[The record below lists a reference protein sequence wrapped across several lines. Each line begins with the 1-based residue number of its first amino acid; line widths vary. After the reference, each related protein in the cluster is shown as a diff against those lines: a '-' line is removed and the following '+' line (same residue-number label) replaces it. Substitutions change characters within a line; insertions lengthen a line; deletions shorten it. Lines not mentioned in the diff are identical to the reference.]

1 VNTIKK
7 LFKIFLLIILIVPMM
22 IPPQEVKG
30 KTINGLQQEINDAKK
45 QIEENKNKKQ
55 LTQEQIQTVNA
66 NISLI
71 DKEIKDGEAKVIAL
85 NEESIKLANKIE
97 EKKEEIKK
105 IINFFQLSNGEETYL
120 EYVFG
125 AATFTDFIYRKAI
138 TEQLTKYN
146 KNLVKEFDEMI
157 KANRKKTEE
166 IAEQEKELLKK
177 QANLQSEIVKLRYQT
192 NLLEKDTG
200 DLEDGILEAQKT
212 LNDLR
217 RLGCGENEEARACYD
232 RLNTLPVD
240 TQFWRPTNTGVITSY
255 FGPRTYPY
263 VGFHY
268 GIDIGIPIGTPVY
281 AIAAGK
287 VASFNYWDGT
297 GYVVYVYH
305 NINGVK
311 YTSVYEHLDR
321 YNTYVGAIV
330 DKNTVIA
337 FSGNTG
343 NSTGPHLHLSIL
355 NGWAGIDYILWSNSY
370 FNNNLN
376 PITKINFPSGQYWN
390 NRTTWYK

>member
-1 VNTIKK
+1 MNTIKK

-97 EKKEEIKK
+97 EKKEEIKN

-255 FGPRTYPY
+255 FGPRSYPY

>member
-1 VNTIKK
+1 MKK
-7 LFKIFLLIILIVPMM
+7 LLKIFLLIILLVPMF

-30 KTINGLQQEINDAKK
+30 KTINGLQQEINESKK
-45 QIEENKNKKQ
+45 QIEENKNKSQ
-55 LTQEQIQTVNA
+55 LTQEQIQNVNV
-66 NISLI
+66 NITLI
-71 DKEIKDGEAKVIAL
+71 DKEIKEGEAKVIAL
-85 NEESIKLANKIE
+85 NEENGKLAVKIE
-97 EKKEEIKK
+97 EKKEEIKN
-105 IINFFQLSNGEETYL
+105 IVNFFQLSNGEETYL

-146 KNLVKEFDEMI
+146 KKLVKEFDEI
-157 KANRKKTEE
+157 IVANKKKSEE
-166 IAEQEKELLKK
+166 IAAQEKEMLKK
-177 QANLQSEIVKLRYQT
+177 QATLQSEIVKLRYQT

-200 DLEDGILEAQKT
+200 NLEDGIVEAQKT
-212 LNDLR
+212 INELR
-217 RLGCGENEEARACYD
+217 RLGCGENEEARACYN
-232 RLNTLPVD
+232 RLNTLPND
-240 TQFWRPTNTGVITSY
+240 TQFWRPTNTGIITSY

-287 VASFNYWDGT
+287 VASFNYWSGT

-311 YTSVYEHLDR
+311 YTSVYEHLDS

-376 PITKINFPSGQYWN
+376 PITKINFPHGQYWN

>member
-1 VNTIKK
+1 M
-7 LFKIFLLIILIVPMM
+7 LIILIVPMM

-71 DKEIKDGEAKVIAL
+71 DKEIKEGEAKVIAL
-85 NEESIKLANKIE
+85 NEESIKLSNKIE

>member
-1 VNTIKK
+1 MNRIKK
-7 LFKIFLLIILIVPMM
+7 IFKIFLLIVLLLPMFT
-22 IPPQEVKG
+22 PPVVEG
-30 KTINGLQQEINDAKK
+30 KTINGLQKEIDEAKK
-45 QIEENKNKKQ
+45 QIEENKNKQQ
-55 LTQEQIQTVNA
+55 LTQEQIKTVNA
-66 NISLI
+66 NITLI
-71 DKEIKDGEAKVIAL
+71 DKEIKDGEAKVIQL
-85 NEESIKLANKIE
+85 NKESVELANKID
-97 EKKEEIKK
+97 EKQEGIKK

-120 EYVFG
+120 EYIFG
-125 AATFTDFIYRKAI
+125 AASFTEFIYRKAV

-146 KNLVKEFDEMI
+146 KKLVKQFDEMI
-157 KANRKKTEE
+157 KANQEKAKE
-166 IAEQEKELLKK
+166 IEAQEKELLKK
-177 QANLQSEIVKLRYQT
+177 QSQLQTEMTKLRNQT

-200 DLEDGILEAQKT
+200 NLEDGIKEAQKT
-212 LNDLR
+212 LNELR
-217 RLGCGENEEARACYD
+217 KLGCGENEEARACYD
-232 RLNTLPVD
+232 RLNTLPID

-255 FGPRTYPY
+255 YGARTYPY

-268 GIDIGIPIGTPVY
+268 GIDIGVPTGTPVY

-287 VASFNYWDGT
+287 VASFNYWSGT

-311 YTSVYEHLDR
+311 YTSVYEHLDS

-343 NSTGPHLHLSIL
+343 YSTGPHLHLSIL
-355 NGWAGIDYILWSNSY
+355 SGWAGIDYILWSDAYYNY
-370 FNNNLN
+370 NLN
-376 PITKINFPSGQYWN
+376 PITKINFPHGQYWY

>member
-1 VNTIKK
+1 MNTIKK

-71 DKEIKDGEAKVIAL
+71 DKEIKEGEAKVIAL
-85 NEESIKLANKIE
+85 NEESIKLSNKIE

-268 GIDIGIPIGTPVY
+268 GIDIGNPIGSPVY

>member
-1 VNTIKK
+1 
-7 LFKIFLLIILIVPMM
+7 M

-287 VASFNYWDGT
+287 VASFNYWNGT

-376 PITKINFPSGQYWN
+376 PITKINFPHGQYWH

>member
-1 VNTIKK
+1 
-7 LFKIFLLIILIVPMM
+7 M
-22 IPPQEVKG
+22 IPPQQVKG

-85 NEESIKLANKIE
+85 NEESVQLANKID
-97 EKKEEIKK
+97 EKKEEIRK

-125 AATFTDFIYRKAI
+125 AATFTDFIYRKAV

-157 KANRKKTEE
+157 KINKKKTEE
-166 IAEQEKELLKK
+166 IAAQEKELLKK
-177 QANLQSEIVKLRYQT
+177 QATLQSEIVKLRYQT

-200 DLEDGILEAQKT
+200 DLEDGIVEAQKT

-287 VASFNYWDGT
+287 VASFNYWNGT

-337 FSGNTG
+337 YSGNTG
-343 NSTGPHLHLSIL
+343 YSTGPHLHLSIL
-355 NGWAGIDYILWSNSY
+355 NGWAGIDYILWSNAY
-370 FNNNLN
+370 YNNNLN
-376 PITKINFPSGQYWN
+376 PITKINFPHGQYWN

>member
-1 VNTIKK
+1 
-7 LFKIFLLIILIVPMM
+7 M

-337 FSGNTG
+337 YSGNTG
-343 NSTGPHLHLSIL
+343 YSTGPHLHLSIL
-355 NGWAGIDYILWSNSY
+355 NGWAGIDYILWSNAY
-370 FNNNLN
+370 YNNNLN
-376 PITKINFPSGQYWN
+376 PITKINFPHGQYWH

>member
-1 VNTIKK
+1 MNTIKK

-85 NEESIKLANKIE
+85 NEESVKLSNKIE

-240 TQFWRPTNTGVITSY
+240 TQFWRPTNTGIITSY

>member
-1 VNTIKK
+1 
-7 LFKIFLLIILIVPMM
+7 M

-85 NEESIKLANKIE
+85 NEESVKLSNKIE

-212 LNDLR
+212 LNELR

-240 TQFWRPTNTGVITSY
+240 TQFWRPTNTGIITSY

>member
-1 VNTIKK
+1 
-7 LFKIFLLIILIVPMM
+7 M
-22 IPPQEVKG
+22 IPPQQVKG

-85 NEESIKLANKIE
+85 NEESVQLANKID
-97 EKKEEIKK
+97 EKKEEIRK

-125 AATFTDFIYRKAI
+125 AATFTDFIYRKAV

-157 KANRKKTEE
+157 KINKKKTEE
-166 IAEQEKELLKK
+166 IAAQEKELLKK
-177 QANLQSEIVKLRYQT
+177 QATLQSEIVKLRYQT

-200 DLEDGILEAQKT
+200 DLEDGIVEAQKT

-287 VASFNYWDGT
+287 VASFNYWNGT

-337 FSGNTG
+337 YSGNTG
-343 NSTGPHLHLSIL
+343 YSTGPHLHLSIL
-355 NGWAGIDYILWSNSY
+355 NGWAGIDYILWSNAY
-370 FNNNLN
+370 YNNNLN
-376 PITKINFPSGQYWN
+376 PITKINFPHGQYWH

>member
-1 VNTIKK
+1 MNTIKK

-71 DKEIKDGEAKVIAL
+71 DKEIKEGEAKVIAL
-85 NEESIKLANKIE
+85 NEESIKLSNKIE

-240 TQFWRPTNTGVITSY
+240 TQFWRPTNTGIITSY

-337 FSGNTG
+337 YSGNTG

>member
-1 VNTIKK
+1 MNTIKK

-157 KANRKKTEE
+157 KANKKKTEE

-255 FGPRTYPY
+255 FGPRSYPY

-337 FSGNTG
+337 YSGNTG
-343 NSTGPHLHLSIL
+343 YSTGPHLHLSIL
-355 NGWAGIDYILWSNSY
+355 NGWAGIDYILWSNAY
-370 FNNNLN
+370 YNNNLN
-376 PITKINFPSGQYWN
+376 PITKINFPHGQYWY

>member
-1 VNTIKK
+1 MSIIKK
-7 LFKIFLLIILIVPMM
+7 LFKIFLLVILIIPMM
-22 IPPQEVKG
+22 IPPQQVKG

-85 NEESIKLANKIE
+85 NEESVQLANKID

-125 AATFTDFIYRKAI
+125 AATFTDFIYRKAV

-157 KANRKKTEE
+157 KINKKKTEE
-166 IAEQEKELLKK
+166 IAAQEKELLKK
-177 QANLQSEIVKLRYQT
+177 QATLQSEIVKLRYQT

-200 DLEDGILEAQKT
+200 DLEDGIVEAQKT

-287 VASFNYWDGT
+287 VASFNYWNGT

-337 FSGNTG
+337 YSGNTG
-343 NSTGPHLHLSIL
+343 YSTGPHLHLSIL
-355 NGWAGIDYILWSNSY
+355 NGWAGIDYILWSNAY
-370 FNNNLN
+370 YNNNLN
-376 PITKINFPSGQYWN
+376 PITKINFPHGQYWH

>member
-1 VNTIKK
+1 
-7 LFKIFLLIILIVPMM
+7 M

-71 DKEIKDGEAKVIAL
+71 DKEIKEGEAKVIAL
-85 NEESIKLANKIE
+85 NEESIKLSNKIE

>member
-71 DKEIKDGEAKVIAL
+71 DKEIKEGEAKVIAL
-85 NEESIKLANKIE
+85 NEESIKLSNKIE

-355 NGWAGIDYILWSNSY
+355 NGWAGIDYILWSNAY
-370 FNNNLN
+370 YNNNLN
-376 PITKINFPSGQYWN
+376 PITKINFPHGQYWN

>member
-1 VNTIKK
+1 MNTIKK

-85 NEESIKLANKIE
+85 NEESIKLSNKIE
-97 EKKEEIKK
+97 EKKEEIKN

-240 TQFWRPTNTGVITSY
+240 TQFWRPTNTGIITSY

>member
-1 VNTIKK
+1 
-7 LFKIFLLIILIVPMM
+7 M

-71 DKEIKDGEAKVIAL
+71 DKEIKEGEAKVIAL
-85 NEESIKLANKIE
+85 NEESIKLSNKIE

-177 QANLQSEIVKLRYQT
+177 QATLQSEIVKLRYQT

-200 DLEDGILEAQKT
+200 DLEDGIVEAQKT

-287 VASFNYWDGT
+287 VASFNYWNGT

-337 FSGNTG
+337 YSGNTG
-343 NSTGPHLHLSIL
+343 YSTGPHLHLSIL
-355 NGWAGIDYILWSNSY
+355 NGWAGIDYILWSNAY
-370 FNNNLN
+370 YNNNLN
-376 PITKINFPSGQYWN
+376 PITKINFPHGQYWH

>member
-1 VNTIKK
+1 MNTIKK
-7 LFKIFLLIILIVPMM
+7 LFKIFMLIILIVPMM

-85 NEESIKLANKIE
+85 NEESIKLSNKIE

>member
-1 VNTIKK
+1 
-7 LFKIFLLIILIVPMM
+7 M

-71 DKEIKDGEAKVIAL
+71 DKEIKEGEAKVIAL
-85 NEESIKLANKIE
+85 NEESIKLSNKIE

-255 FGPRTYPY
+255 FGPRSYPY

-376 PITKINFPSGQYWN
+376 PITKINFPHGQYWN

>member
-1 VNTIKK
+1 
-7 LFKIFLLIILIVPMM
+7 M

-97 EKKEEIKK
+97 EKKEEIKN

-255 FGPRTYPY
+255 FGPRSYPY

>member
-1 VNTIKK
+1 MNTIKK
-7 LFKIFLLIILIVPMM
+7 LFKIFMLIILIVPMM

-71 DKEIKDGEAKVIAL
+71 DKEIKEGEAKVIAL
-85 NEESIKLANKIE
+85 NEESIKLSNKIE

-268 GIDIGIPIGTPVY
+268 GIDIGIPIG
-281 AIAAGK
+281 
-287 VASFNYWDGT
+287 
-297 GYVVYVYH
+297 
-305 NINGVK
+305 
-311 YTSVYEHLDR
+311 
-321 YNTYVGAIV
+321 
-330 DKNTVIA
+330 
-337 FSGNTG
+337 
-343 NSTGPHLHLSIL
+343 
-355 NGWAGIDYILWSNSY
+355 
-370 FNNNLN
+370 
-376 PITKINFPSGQYWN
+376 
-390 NRTTWYK
+390 

>member
-1 VNTIKK
+1 MNTIKK

-85 NEESIKLANKIE
+85 NEESIKLSNKIE

-255 FGPRTYPY
+255 FGPRSYPY

-337 FSGNTG
+337 YSGNTG
-343 NSTGPHLHLSIL
+343 YSTGPHLHLSIL
-355 NGWAGIDYILWSNSY
+355 NGWAGIDYILWSNAY
-370 FNNNLN
+370 YNNNLN
-376 PITKINFPSGQYWN
+376 PITKINFPHGQYWN

>member
-1 VNTIKK
+1 MNTIKK

-71 DKEIKDGEAKVIAL
+71 DKEIKEGEAKVIAL

>member
-1 VNTIKK
+1 M
-7 LFKIFLLIILIVPMM
+7 LIILIVPMM

-85 NEESIKLANKIE
+85 NEESIKLSNKIE

-287 VASFNYWDGT
+287 VASFNYWNGT

>member
-255 FGPRTYPY
+255 FGPRSYPY

-337 FSGNTG
+337 YSGNTG
-343 NSTGPHLHLSIL
+343 YSTGPHLHLSIL
-355 NGWAGIDYILWSNSY
+355 NGWAGIDYILWSNAY
-370 FNNNLN
+370 YNNNLN
-376 PITKINFPSGQYWN
+376 PITKINFPHGQYWY

>member
-1 VNTIKK
+1 MNTIKK
-7 LFKIFLLIILIVPMM
+7 LFKIFMLIILIVPMM

-71 DKEIKDGEAKVIAL
+71 DKEIKEGEAKVIAL
-85 NEESIKLANKIE
+85 NEESIKLSNKIE

>member
-1 VNTIKK
+1 MNTIKK

-255 FGPRTYPY
+255 FGPRSYPY

-337 FSGNTG
+337 YSGNTG
-343 NSTGPHLHLSIL
+343 YSTGPHLHLSIL
-355 NGWAGIDYILWSNSY
+355 NGWAGIDYILWSNAY
-370 FNNNLN
+370 YNNNLN
-376 PITKINFPSGQYWN
+376 PITKINFPHGQYWH

>member
-1 VNTIKK
+1 MNTIKK
-7 LFKIFLLIILIVPMM
+7 LFKIFMLIILIVPMM

-287 VASFNYWDGT
+287 VASFNYWNGT

>member
-1 VNTIKK
+1 MNTIKK
-7 LFKIFLLIILIVPMM
+7 LFKIFMLIILIVPMM

-71 DKEIKDGEAKVIAL
+71 DKEIKEGEAKVIAL
-85 NEESIKLANKIE
+85 NEESIKLAYKIE

-255 FGPRTYPY
+255 FGPRTYPF

-268 GIDIGIPIGTPVY
+268 GFDIGIPIGTPVY

-355 NGWAGIDYILWSNSY
+355 NGWAGIDYFLWSNSY
-370 FNNNLN
+370 FYNNLN
-376 PITKINFPSGQYWN
+376 PITKIYFPSGQYWN

>member
-1 VNTIKK
+1 MKK
-7 LFKIFLLIILIVPMM
+7 LLKIFLLIILLVPMF

-30 KTINGLQQEINDAKK
+30 KTINGLQQEINESKK
-45 QIEENKNKKQ
+45 QIEENKNKSQ
-55 LTQEQIQTVNA
+55 LTQEQIQNVNV
-66 NISLI
+66 NITLI
-71 DKEIKDGEAKVIAL
+71 DKEIKEGEAKVIAL
-85 NEESIKLANKIE
+85 NEENGKLAVKIE
-97 EKKEEIKK
+97 EKKEEIKN
-105 IINFFQLSNGEETYL
+105 IVNFFQLSNGEETYL

-146 KNLVKEFDEMI
+146 KKLVKEFDEI
-157 KANRKKTEE
+157 IIANKKKSEE
-166 IAEQEKELLKK
+166 IAAQEKEMLKK
-177 QANLQSEIVKLRYQT
+177 QATLQSEIVKLRYQT

-200 DLEDGILEAQKT
+200 NLEDGIVEAQKT
-212 LNDLR
+212 INELR
-217 RLGCGENEEARACYD
+217 RLGCGENEEARACYN
-232 RLNTLPVD
+232 RLNTLPND
-240 TQFWRPTNTGVITSY
+240 TQFWRPTNTGIITSY

-287 VASFNYWDGT
+287 VASFNYWSGT

-311 YTSVYEHLDR
+311 YTSVYEHLDS

-355 NGWAGIDYILWSNSY
+355 NGWAGIDYILWSNAY
-370 FNNNLN
+370 YNNNLN
-376 PITKINFPSGQYWN
+376 PITKINFPHGQYWN

>member
-1 VNTIKK
+1 MDIIKK
-7 LFKIFLLIILIVPMM
+7 LFKILLLIVLIIPMM
-22 IPPQEVKG
+22 VPPQEVKG
-30 KTINGLQQEINDAKK
+30 KTINGLQQEINEAKK

-55 LTQEQIQTVNA
+55 LTQEQIQTVNV

-71 DKEIKDGEAKVIAL
+71 DKEIKEGEAKVIAL
-85 NEESIKLANKIE
+85 NEESVKLAIKIE

-157 KANRKKTEE
+157 KSNQKKTEE
-166 IAEQEKELLKK
+166 IAAQEKELLKK

-200 DLEDGILEAQKT
+200 DLEDGIAEAQKT

-232 RLNTLPVD
+232 RLNTLPID

-287 VASFNYWDGT
+287 VASFNYWNGT

-337 FSGNTG
+337 YSGNTG
-343 NSTGPHLHLSIL
+343 YSTGPHLHLSIL
-355 NGWAGIDYILWSNSY
+355 NGWAGIDYILWSNAY
-370 FNNNLN
+370 YNNNLN
-376 PITKINFPSGQYWN
+376 PITKINFPHGQYWH

>member
-1 VNTIKK
+1 
-7 LFKIFLLIILIVPMM
+7 
-22 IPPQEVKG
+22 
-30 KTINGLQQEINDAKK
+30 
-45 QIEENKNKKQ
+45 
-55 LTQEQIQTVNA
+55 
-66 NISLI
+66 
-71 DKEIKDGEAKVIAL
+71 
-85 NEESIKLANKIE
+85 
-97 EKKEEIKK
+97 
-105 IINFFQLSNGEETYL
+105 
-120 EYVFG
+120 
-125 AATFTDFIYRKAI
+125 
-138 TEQLTKYN
+138 
-146 KNLVKEFDEMI
+146 
-157 KANRKKTEE
+157 
-166 IAEQEKELLKK
+166 
-177 QANLQSEIVKLRYQT
+177 
-192 NLLEKDTG
+192 
-200 DLEDGILEAQKT
+200 
-212 LNDLR
+212 
-217 RLGCGENEEARACYD
+217 
-232 RLNTLPVD
+232 
-240 TQFWRPTNTGVITSY
+240 
-255 FGPRTYPY
+255 
-263 VGFHY
+263 
-268 GIDIGIPIGTPVY
+268 GTPVY

>member
-1 VNTIKK
+1 MNTIKK
-7 LFKIFLLIILIVPMM
+7 LFKIFMLIILIVPMM

-71 DKEIKDGEAKVIAL
+71 DKEIKEGEAKVIAL
-85 NEESIKLANKIE
+85 NEESIKLSNKIE

-157 KANRKKTEE
+157 QANRKKTEE

>member
-1 VNTIKK
+1 
-7 LFKIFLLIILIVPMM
+7 M

-97 EKKEEIKK
+97 EKKEEIKN

-255 FGPRTYPY
+255 FGPRSYPY

-376 PITKINFPSGQYWN
+376 PITKINFPHGQYWN